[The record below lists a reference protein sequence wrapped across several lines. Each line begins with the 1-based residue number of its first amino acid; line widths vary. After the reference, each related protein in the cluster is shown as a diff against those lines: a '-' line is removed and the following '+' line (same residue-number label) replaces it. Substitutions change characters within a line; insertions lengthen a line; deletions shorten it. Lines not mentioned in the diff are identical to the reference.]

1 MRQDP
6 GQLWFAAQ
14 PPPHPQHVKFL
25 EWFLRMVLVYEVPQ
39 EVRIER
45 FLISVTPHQLNLY
58 LSIECKKVPDET
70 EVEESRD
77 DARGQEAARVR
88 RMWRGIRAQAVV
100 ECAHQVSYCYGIDN
114 RDLSNQYEKGLEHS
128 FFSLI
133 PLV

>member
-1 MRQDP
+1 MWQDP
-6 GQLWFAAQ
+6 SQFRLPAQ

-25 EWFLRMVLVYEVPQ
+25 EWFLRMVLVHEVPQ

-45 FLISVTPHQLNLY
+45 VQISATRNQFTLC
-58 LSIECKKVPDET
+58 LSIERKKVPDET

-100 ECAHQVSYCYGIDN
+100 DCAHQVSYCCGI
-114 RDLSNQYEKGLEHS
+114 
-128 FFSLI
+128 
-133 PLV
+133 

>member
-1 MRQDP
+1 MWQDP
-6 GQLWFAAQ
+6 SQFRLPAQ

-25 EWFLRMVLVYEVPQ
+25 EWFLRMVLVHEVPQ

-45 FLISVTPHQLNLY
+45 FKISATIILY
-58 LSIECKKVPDET
+58 FSIERKQVPDET

-100 ECAHQVSYCYGIDN
+100 DCAHQVSYCCGI
-114 RDLSNQYEKGLEHS
+114 
-128 FFSLI
+128 
-133 PLV
+133 